1 LNALLTPGFA
11 LSCPQSRASLAA
23 VARSRVSR
31 PARHHVY
38 GEVFRGLMFLTL
50 LLAPLQALAQPRVV
64 TVPFRSVDS
73 FILIEASIDG
83 KPVTLLVD
91 TGANKTIL
99 NAKSFGRASLPVS
112 QPVNQGAGIIGNALR
127 LRVDLEIAHQILF
140 SQPVSVM
147 NLEELSKRFRIPFD
161 GLLGQDIL
169 NQFRSVRIDYKSHVI
184 ELEL

>member
-1 LNALLTPGFA
+1 MNALLTPGFA
-11 LSCPQSRASLAA
+11 LSCPESRASLAA
-23 VARSRVSR
+23 VARSRVRR
-31 PARHHVY
+31 PTRHRVN
-38 GEVFRGLMFLTL
+38 GTFFIGLMFLTL
-50 LLAPLQALAQPRVV
+50 LLTPLQALAQPRVV

-73 FILIEASIDG
+73 FILVEASIDG

-99 NAKSFGRASLPVS
+99 NAKSFGRVQLPVS
-112 QPVNQGAGIIGNALR
+112 QPVNRGAGIIGNALR

-184 ELEL
+184 ELEM